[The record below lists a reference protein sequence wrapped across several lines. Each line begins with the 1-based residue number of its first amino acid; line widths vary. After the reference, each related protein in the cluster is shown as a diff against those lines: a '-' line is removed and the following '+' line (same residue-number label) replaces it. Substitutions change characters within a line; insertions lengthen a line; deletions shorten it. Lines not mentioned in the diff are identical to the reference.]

1 MPKVDMKAEFDNLSP
16 SQQYYVKK
24 LNRLNQTSYEAN
36 QKMRKGG
43 RRTGL
48 FLTGVACGIYVYT
61 MYAMKQE
68 KFLDEDFNT
77 VADLS
82 KK

>member
-1 MPKVDMKAEFDNLSP
+1 MAEESRMPKVDMKAEFDNLSP

-24 LNRLNQTSYEAN
+24 LNRLNQTRYEAN

-48 FLTGVACGIYVYT
+48 FLTGVACGICI
-61 MYAMKQE
+61 
-68 KFLDEDFNT
+68 LDWLEYHTQYNNIICYI
-77 VADLS
+77 S
-82 KK
+82 